1 MLVLR
6 YKRLTATFI
15 VLSIAYFVLSITLP
29 LNKAALT
36 KYHLTSGQDIILTL
50 TITLP
55 YLIIWGIALIGY
67 LRFKAYSDAIKESRD
82 GAAFHTISSGLLWLA
97 LWLPLSAVVGT
108 ITSGYYRGHVSS
120 TPEMVSLNNYIS
132 VIILFIAFWRLQ
144 IGSRQ
149 LIGSLRKPNL
159 RLPQLMTMLFISFSA
174 LYLLLVL
181 HDPARQF
188 PTRSVPVASYYL
200 PDWLTV
206 LTIVIPTL
214 ITWQL
219 GMQALFNIYLY
230 RNNVK
235 GRIYK
240 DAFNNLG
247 NGFTSV
253 IVVLVVLRCFESLSS
268 HLTKLSLGPILLIVY
283 LLLIAL
289 SIGYILIFRG
299 ARSLHRI
306 EEI

>member
-1 MLVLR
+1 
-6 YKRLTATFI
+6 
-15 VLSIAYFVLSITLP
+15 
-29 LNKAALT
+29 
-36 KYHLTSGQDIILTL
+36 
-50 TITLP
+50 
-55 YLIIWGIALIGY
+55 
-67 LRFKAYSDAIKESRD
+67 
-82 GAAFHTISSGLLWLA
+82 
-97 LWLPLSAVVGT
+97 
-108 ITSGYYRGHVSS
+108 
-120 TPEMVSLNNYIS
+120 
-132 VIILFIAFWRLQ
+132 
-144 IGSRQ
+144 
-149 LIGSLRKPNL
+149 
-159 RLPQLMTMLFISFSA
+159 
-174 LYLLLVL
+174 
-181 HDPARQF
+181 
-188 PTRSVPVASYYL
+188 
-200 PDWLTV
+200 
-206 LTIVIPTL
+206 
-214 ITWQL
+214 
-219 GMQALFNIYLY
+219 MQALFNIYLY